1 MQLKTTGFTHSK
13 PLDGQ
18 RVRDA
23 NKVKSVEFCEYLIA
37 SKDTLDDV
45 IFSGECSNQLKQNKS
60 CNYRPKESHVTVIAK
75 PKHPLKIYMW
85 AAIGNRGASTIRLF
99 EGLIDSE
106 FYTNVIL
113 RDTGAIHRGNVW

>member
-18 RVRDA
+18 KVSDA

-45 IFSGECSNQLKQNKS
+45 IFSDECNNQLNQNKS
-60 CNYRPKESHVTVIAK
+60 CNYQPKESHVTVMTN
-75 PKHPLKIYMW
+75 PKHPLKIYLW
-85 AAIGNRGASTIRLF
+85 AAISKRSASTIRLV
-99 EGLIDSE
+99 D
-106 FYTNVIL
+106 
-113 RDTGAIHRGNVW
+113 

>member
-1 MQLKTTGFTHSK
+1 MS
-13 PLDGQ
+13 
-18 RVRDA
+18 DA

-45 IFSGECSNQLKQNKS
+45 IFSDECNNQLNQNKS
-60 CNYRPKESHVTVIAK
+60 CKESHVTVMAN

-85 AAIGNRGASTIRLF
+85 AAIGNRGASTIRLC
-99 EGLIDSE
+99 EGFMDSE
-106 FYTNVIL
+106 IYTNVIL

>member
-1 MQLKTTGFTHSK
+1 MQLKTTGFIHSK
-13 PLDGQ
+13 LLDGQ
-18 RVRDA
+18 RVRNA

-75 PKHPLKIYMW
+75 PKLPLKIYLW
-85 AAIGNRGASTIRLF
+85 AAISKRSASTIRLV
-99 EGLIDSE
+99 D
-106 FYTNVIL
+106 
-113 RDTGAIHRGNVW
+113 